1 MYLVYK
7 TNAWHN
13 YDSRVVI
20 GLATSK
26 ESAIEIC
33 TEYAENEFQTITEE
47 QVFNLS
53 NSSQTQGYSGT
64 GEFQYEEMFTD
75 ILLH

>member
-26 ESAIEIC
+26 EIAIEIC
-33 TEYAENEFQTITEE
+33 IEYAENEFQTMTEE
-47 QVFNLS
+47 QVINLS
-53 NSSQTQGYSGT
+53 NSCQTQGYSGT
-64 GEFQYEEMFTD
+64 GEFQYEETFTD

>member
-26 ESAIEIC
+26 EIAIEIC
-33 TEYAENEFQTITEE
+33 TKYAENEFQTITEE

-53 NSSQTQGYSGT
+53 NISQTQGYSGE
-64 GEFQYEEMFTD
+64 GELEYEEIITD
-75 ILLH
+75 ILFH

>member
-13 YDSRVVI
+13 HDSRVVI

-26 ESAIEIC
+26 EIAIEIC

-53 NSSQTQGYSGT
+53 NSYQTQGYSGE
-64 GEFQYEEMFTD
+64 GEFQFEEMITD